1 MNVDVKIEIVEE
13 LPKDKLNEY
22 VDLVV
27 FGVARNTVDYTLSEN
42 RFPRKTGNLQQSSMA
57 QPIRKEANGIYC
69 LDIPSGAEY
78 AKYVW
83 EFPQE
88 TNWTNPE
95 TYAQWYLTV
104 YQNKA
109 EIITQNAVNNAIR
122 SVK

>member
-1 MNVDVKIEIVEE
+1 MNVEVEVKLIED
-13 LPKDKLNEY
+13 LPTDKLNEY

-27 FGVARNTVDYTLSEN
+27 YGIARGTVDYTLSEN
-42 RFPRKTGNLQQSSMA
+42 RFPRRTGNLQQSSMA
-57 QPIRKEANGIYC
+57 QPIRQEANGMYA
-69 LDIPSGAEY
+69 LDIPAGAEY

-95 TYAQWYLTV
+95 TYAQWYLTTFK
-104 YQNKA
+104 NKA